1 MTPFLELAVPLVSKS
16 LTFFLGTGFSKYLTD
31 NAAPSWLELLIDLA
45 DRIDDKKGSLTDKLF
60 NTETDGRKAS
70 KYDLYVSAQIL
81 ELEYKKR
88 REDIREAVVAVLKDR
103 INSKTINAKRVNGLA
118 KFFEAHPDVNLV
130 TTNYD
135 TLLSDYVLAGR
146 FSRVFIEGSTVPKAN
161 IGTNIFHLHGC
172 ISDPRSIVL
181 TINDYFKF
189 QHRDTYLSRKFF
201 TLLQETTVII
211 MGYSLGDF
219 NLNSIFNEAQVSRA
233 VSLRKSDIY
242 LIARESVDRTI
253 TDFYSYTY
261 GVRVVAAYEIDEVFA
276 NIADSAA
283 VAQKLVDQ
291 AESLDRVLQGS
302 TRWTDEYLKL
312 DDSFQRILLQASSIG
327 VPVDDVN
334 FKKML
339 LDALERKRQFS
350 REDNAWPQY
359 EHLADWLVE
368 IGCLIDVKQAGIAKE
383 YLQLVDYSFRYM
395 RKELIVGYSWAAF
408 RVWQARFGELKIE
421 NQNLIR
427 EYVAHAFY
435 GAADVN
441 EILSSA

>member
-1 MTPFLELAVPLVSKS
+1 VSPFLELAVPLVSKS
-16 LTFFLGTGFSKYLTD
+16 LTLFVGTGLSKYLTG
-31 NAAPSWLELLIDLA
+31 NNAPSWLELLIDLA
-45 DRIDDKKGSLTDKLF
+45 TRLDDKKGTLTDKLF
-60 NTETDGRKAS
+60 NTESDGRKSS
-70 KYDLYVSAQIL
+70 KYDPYVCAQIL
-81 ELEYKKR
+81 ELEYRKR
-88 REDIREAVVAVLKDR
+88 KEDIREAVVAVLDER
-103 INSKTINAKRVNGLA
+103 INSRTIDSKKVTALA
-118 KFFEAHPDVNLV
+118 KFFEAHPDENLV

-135 TLLSDYVLAGR
+135 TLLSDHVLAGR
-146 FSRVFIEGSTVPKAN
+146 FSRVFVEGSTVPKAN

-172 ISDPRSIVL
+172 ISDPQSIVL

-201 TLLQETTVII
+201 TLLQETTVVI

-242 LIARESVDRTI
+242 LIARDSVDRTI

-261 GVRVVAAYEIDEVFA
+261 GVRVVAPYEIDEVFS
-276 NIADSAA
+276 NITESAPI
-283 VAQKLVDQ
+283 AQKLIDQ
-291 AESLDRVLQGS
+291 SGSLDRVLQGS

-312 DDSFQRILLQASSIG
+312 ADSFQRILLQASSIG
-327 VPVDDVN
+327 VAVDDAN

-339 LDALERKRQFS
+339 LDVLDRKRQFS

-368 IGCLIDVKQAGIAKE
+368 IACLIDVKQAGISEE
-383 YLQLVDYSFRYM
+383 YLRLVDYSFRYM
-395 RKELIVGYSWAAF
+395 KKELIVGYSWAAF
-408 RVWQARFGELKIE
+408 RVWRARFGELKIE

-427 EYVAHAFY
+427 EYATKNFHA
-435 GAADVN
+435 GSDIAEVLN
-441 EILSSA
+441 SV